1 MCSTVIKRGFMR
13 TVQLSVDYPSEPL
26 NRLST
31 FFRIFTAIPI
41 CVVLATVSGSTT
53 IMGNDQAQ
61 TSITTAGGILMIGP
75 LLMILFRKKYPQWWF
90 NWNLELTR
98 FSTRVGTYLLL
109 MTDQYP
115 SADEEQ
121 NVHLAIEKP
130 DATTLNRWLPLVKW
144 FLAIPH
150 YVVLFFLSIGV
161 VFAVIISW
169 FAILFTG
176 LYPEGLFRYIEGVM
190 RWHIRV
196 SAYAILL
203 VTDEYPP
210 FSLS

>member
-1 MCSTVIKRGFMR
+1 MS
-13 TVQLSVDYPSEPL
+13 TVQLSIDYPTQPL

-41 CVVLATVSGSTT
+41 CLLLITVSGSSY
-53 IMGNDQAQ
+53 MVGSDEAQ
-61 TSITTAGGILMIGP
+61 TAITMAGGTLILGP
-75 LLMILFRKKYPQWWF
+75 LLMILFRRKYPRWWF
-90 NWNLELTR
+90 DWNLELTR
-98 FSTRVGTYLLL
+98 FSTRVGTYVML

-115 SADEEQ
+115 STDNDQ
-121 NVHLAIEKP
+121 NVHIEIEQP
-130 DATTLNRWLPLVKW
+130 DASQLKRWLPLVKW

-150 YVVLFFLSIGV
+150 YFALFFLSIGTI
-161 VFAVIISW
+161 FSVIISW

-176 LYPEGLFRYIEGVM
+176 TYPESLFRYNVGVL

-196 SAYAILL
+196 SAYMALL
-203 VTDEYPP
+203 VSDEYPP

>member
-1 MCSTVIKRGFMR
+1 MS
-13 TVQLSVDYPSEPL
+13 TVQLSVDYPTQPL

-41 CVVLATVSGSTT
+41 CFLLITVSGSSY
-53 IMGNDQAQ
+53 MVGSDEAQ
-61 TSITTAGGILMIGP
+61 TAITMAGGTLILGP
-75 LLMILFRKKYPQWWF
+75 LLMILFRRKYPQWWF
-90 NWNLELTR
+90 DWNLELTR
-98 FSTRVGTYLLL
+98 FSTRVGTYIML

-115 SADEEQ
+115 STDNDQ
-121 NVHLAIEKP
+121 NVHLEIEQP
-130 DATTLNRWLPLVKW
+130 DASQLSRWLPLVKW

-150 YVVLFFLSIGV
+150 YLALFILSIGAI
-161 VFAVIISW
+161 FSVIISW

-176 LYPEGLFRYIEGVM
+176 TYPESLFRYNVGVI

-196 SAYAILL
+196 SAYMALL